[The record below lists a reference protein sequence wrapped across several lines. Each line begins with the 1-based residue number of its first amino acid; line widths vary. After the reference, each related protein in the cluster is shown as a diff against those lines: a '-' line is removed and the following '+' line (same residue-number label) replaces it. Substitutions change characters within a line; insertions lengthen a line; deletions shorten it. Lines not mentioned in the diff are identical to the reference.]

1 MELREKK
8 RAFKDIFLVALSN
21 IVGILGSLLVG
32 FVIPRIL
39 GVEEYG
45 YFKTFT
51 LYAGYVGLFHF
62 GFCDGVQLIFAG
74 KKYDDLNKPRF
85 ITYTRFFIV
94 FEAIITAIVALISVF
109 SLQGNYKF
117 IFLCVAINLIL
128 QNVMTYYQ
136 YILQCTQRF
145 KEYSFKNVIYSLLTA
160 LGVVGLWFVYQY
172 GDSSFVT
179 FKAYVLIL
187 LAVYFVMTVWFIL
200 KYRDITFGKGA
211 SLKEARP
218 DIWKCFVLGFPLL
231 IANLCS
237 GLILNFDSQFV
248 NIYFSNETYAIY
260 AFAYSV
266 LGMVTRLISA
276 VTIVIYP
283 ILKNSPL
290 EKLKSEYHVL
300 ASVLLIFVFGCLALY
315 YPLVPIVNWLLPKYT
330 GSLIIF
336 RIILPGL
343 VLSSLV
349 SAIIQNYYK
358 SLDRPG
364 LFFVFSAITLA
375 VSIGLNFAAYY
386 LFKSTEAISWA
397 SIITLLFYYFITQ
410 MWLVK
415 KLNVEWKKNTAYIIL
430 MMTCFYLCFLIPT
443 NWLSFVVYFVS
454 FLLLTLVFYQKEIV
468 LSFNRIK
475 ERKTKNSPTKG
486 E

>member
-8 RAFKDIFLVALSN
+8 RAFKDILVVALSN
-21 IVGILGSLLVG
+21 IVSIIASLLTG

-62 GFCDGVQLIFAG
+62 GFCDGIQLIFAG
-74 KKYDDLNKPRF
+74 KKYEELDKPKF

-94 FEAIITAIVALISVF
+94 LEAAVSLLIALVSMS
-109 SLQGNYKF
+109 SLQGNYRF

-145 KEYSFKNVIYSLLTA
+145 KEYSFKNVVNSLLTA
-160 LGVVGLWFVYQY
+160 LGVIGLWIIHKY
-172 GDSSFVT
+172 GDASLVT
-179 FKAYVLIL
+179 FKSYVVIL
-187 LAVYFVMTVWFIL
+187 LCIYLIMVVWFII
-200 KYRDITFGKGA
+200 KYRDITFGKGSSFKDA
-211 SLKEARP
+211 WT
-218 DIWKCFVLGFPLL
+218 DIKKCFVFGFPLL

-237 GLILNFDSQFV
+237 SLILNFDSQFV
-248 NIYFSNETYAIY
+248 NVYFSNEVYAIY

-283 ILKNSPL
+283 ILKNSTVA
-290 EKLKSEYHVL
+290 ELKENYHNL
-300 ASVLLIFVFGCLALY
+300 SALLLVFVFGCLVLY
-315 YPLVPIVNWLLPKYT
+315 FLLVPIVDWVLPKYT

-343 VLSSLV
+343 ALSSLV

-386 LFKSTEAISWA
+386 LFKTTEAISWA
-397 SIITLLFYYFITQ
+397 SIVTLLFYFFITQ
-410 MWLVK
+410 AWLTKKVK
-415 KLNVEWKKNTAYIIL
+415 VEWKKNTIYILL
-430 MMTCFYLCFLIPT
+430 MMASFYLCFLIDSL
-443 NWLSFVVYFVS
+443 WLSCSVYFLSFVFLTVIFYQNEI
-454 FLLLTLVFYQKEIV
+454 LLL
-468 LSFNRIK
+468 LSK
-475 ERKTKNSPTKG
+475 VKKTKRQ
-486 E
+486 